1 MKKFLSLAAAVMTA
15 SSAIPY
21 CPKAAEEMN
30 VKNIPHLTYYYP
42 LEAEQETVDYISSRN
57 LDIDFNSDGK
67 FDHLDCYLLDRYDDY
82 PGNNDYLP
90 EDIREKIIANSDLD
104 GDGETDAGEKL
115 RIYCHF
121 LLYCDID
128 TSFFAQSTYDAYN
141 KELGIP
147 NGPSYNSNRFSMNF
161 VDSLNDRSI
170 YLRVHYLFLE
180 KMIEEGKV
188 DPDVNNDGKFDMS
201 DVVDFTI
208 ASTSEPWIGEQDPDT
223 GFWSYKC
230 RSDKKIVLDDE
241 IKERAKKITLEQ
253 SDYPFIQEYD
263 PSALLDCLFLREDAL
278 PEYSDNT
285 YYEKYYE
292 NAQYY
297 EIGDMVEDYRE
308 YIKQGSNFQSLV
320 DELTTQNQ
328 KKEDAKK
335 RFYDEIES
343 GKAVIPDLNFDN
355 IIDGRDLKIAELY
368 RGDLLFGR
376 TAEESSLTKEEYDNI
391 SKNCDYDHNGISGDD
406 GDFTLILDYI
416 CNVVDERATAM
427 ATDST
432 GEFYEQYADA
442 LFFKE
447 MNPDDKPFPEYDQF
461 HLYDDSG
468 EKYEFPT
475 LEDHY
480 ESYLERLAKKMTF
493 RPDIDGNGTV
503 DELDKKYAESYANYI
518 KTGEIGDTEIPD
530 DVMERIKTNCDF
542 TGDGQSGLLYD
553 MQVAALYID
562 RNIDRDEMNNSG
574 QNDTSGKKYEY
585 PTLEDHYESYLIR
598 LDMKLG
604 SLPDIDGN
612 GTVDELDKKYAESYI
627 SYIKTGEMGD
637 TEIPDDVI
645 ERIKKECDYTCDG
658 EKGGLYDMLIAVLYI
673 DRVVLKNSAQGE
685 PSLQPEGKCSGDANC
700 DYELSMADSVI
711 IMQALANPD
720 RFGINGTDENHIT
733 EQGCENAD
741 IAGNSDGVTTTDALA
756 VQLILL
762 GLDYTKYC

>member
-1 MKKFLSLAAAVMTA
+1 MKKIISLAAAVMTA
-15 SSAIPY
+15 ASAIPY

-42 LEAEQETVDYISSRN
+42 LEAEQETMDYISSRN

-188 DPDVNNDGKFDMS
+188 DPDVNNDGQFDMS

-223 GFWSYKC
+223 GLWSYKC
-230 RSDKKIVLDDE
+230 RPDKKIVLDDE

-263 PSALLDCLFLREDAL
+263 PSALLDCLFLREDVL

-297 EIGDMVEDYRE
+297 EIGDMVENYRE
-308 YIKQGSNFQSLV
+308 YIKQDSNFQPMV
-320 DELTTQNQ
+320 DELAKQEQ
-328 KKEDAKK
+328 EKEETKK
-335 RFYDEIES
+335 RFYDEIGS
-343 GKAVIPDLNFDN
+343 GKAAAPDLNFDN
-355 IIDGRDLKIAELY
+355 IIDGRDLYIAELY
-368 RGDLLFGR
+368 HGDRAFGR
-376 TAEESSLTKEEYDNI
+376 TAEESSLTKEEYDFI
-391 SKNCDYDHNGISGDD
+391 SRNCDYDHNGISGDD
-406 GDFTLILDYI
+406 GDFSLILDYI
-416 CNVVDERATAM
+416 CKVVDERTTAM

-432 GEFYEQYADA
+432 GEFIKPYADA
-442 LFFKE
+442 LFLKE
-447 MNPDDKPFPEYDQF
+447 MDPDGKPNSSYDPF

-480 ESYLERLAKKMTF
+480 ENYLRGLAMKMKV

-503 DELDKKYAESYANYI
+503 DELDKKYAESYAAYLE
-518 KTGEIGDTEIPD
+518 TGKMGDTEIPD
-530 DVMERIKTNCDF
+530 DVMERIKTECDF
-542 TGDGQSGLLYD
+542 TGDGKSGLLYD

-562 RNIDRDEMNNSG
+562 R
-574 QNDTSGKKYEY
+574 
-585 PTLEDHYESYLIR
+585 
-598 LDMKLG
+598 
-604 SLPDIDGN
+604 
-612 GTVDELDKKYAESYI
+612 
-627 SYIKTGEMGD
+627 
-637 TEIPDDVI
+637 
-645 ERIKKECDYTCDG
+645 
-658 EKGGLYDMLIAVLYI
+658 
-673 DRVVLKNSAQGE
+673 VVLKNGAQSE
-685 PSLQPEGKCSGDANC
+685 PLLEPKGKRSGDANC
-700 DYELSMADSVI
+700 DDELSMADSVI
-711 IMQALANPD
+711 IMQSLANPD

-733 EQGCENAD
+733 EQGIENAD
-741 IAGNSDGVTTTDALA
+741 IAGDNDGITTTDALA

-762 GLDYTKYC
+762 GLDHTKYC